1 MKYELIII
9 GGGPAGCAAAVY
21 AARKQLKTLLI
32 LNEWGG
38 QSIVSDDIQNWIGTN
53 HISGSDLAKNLKAHV
68 EEYGANIVDIVEGE
82 LVTNISGA
90 LGDFIVKVNEG
101 INLSEINLS
110 KSDNVENREY
120 HTSAV
125 LIATGSSRRK
135 LEAIGADIFEHKG
148 VTYCASCDGPTYS
161 GAAVAVIGGGNAAF
175 ESAAQ
180 LLAYCPTVYILNR
193 TDSYRAD
200 EITVNKLK
208 LNPNLKI
215 INNVIVKEIHGDKFV
230 NALTYIST
238 TTDDDSSL
246 LDISEKNKKGSSL
259 SSTLDKKE
267 IKLDV
272 EGVFVEIGQIP
283 ATSFAKDICVLD
295 AIGKI
300 KIDARTQQTMT
311 KGIWAAGD
319 CTDILYH
326 QNNIA
331 AGDAVRALE
340 DIYVHLKTK

>member
-1 MKYELIII
+1 MQNKYDLVII

-21 AARKQLKTLLI
+21 AARKQLRTLLI

-38 QSIVSDDIQNWIGTN
+38 QSIVSDDIQNWIGTT
-53 HISGSDLAKNLKAHV
+53 HISGSDLAKNLKSHV
-68 EEYGANIVDIVEGE
+68 IEYKGEFLNIIESEMVE
-82 LVTNISGA
+82 NISGSY
-90 LGDFIVKVNEG
+90 GNFIIKVKDT
-101 INLSEINLS
+101 
-110 KSDNVENREY
+110 KENTFE
-120 HTSAV
+120 TSAI

-193 TDSYRAD
+193 TGNYRAD

-208 LNPNLKI
+208 QNPNLKI
-215 INNVIVKEIHGDKFV
+215 INNAIVKEIHGDKFV
-230 NALTYIST
+230 NSLTYI
-238 TTDDDSSL
+238 DSKYEELRIDSNSNEAKEAF
-246 LDISEKNKKGSSL
+246 DNK
-259 SSTLDKKE
+259 
-267 IKLDV
+267 IDV

-283 ATSFAKDICVLD
+283 ATSFAKDICELD

-300 KIDARTQQTMT
+300 KIDPRTQQTMT